1 MCRSSLTV
9 HTFSSDMMHRL
20 SRSRHLLSFKH
31 LSIVLLIS
39 TPSSVILPVSNLG
52 AAIGDSSIFT
62 IRMPSLGLATLG
74 SVTMALTCAITIVL
88 PSLTRQDPQSL
99 PYVISNFL
107 SSNHPLPSSLLPS
120 HNPSNKKLFSQ
131 VDTGV
136 SFIFRQI
143 SEVLKLNWP
152 LVEVNQAIL

>member
-1 MCRSSLTV
+1 
-9 HTFSSDMMHRL
+9 
-20 SRSRHLLSFKH
+20 
-31 LSIVLLIS
+31 
-39 TPSSVILPVSNLG
+39 
-52 AAIGDSSIFT
+52 
-62 IRMPSLGLATLG
+62 MPSLGLATLG
-74 SVTMALTCAITIVL
+74 SVTIVL
-88 PSLTRQDPQSL
+88 TSLTRQDPQSL

-152 LVEVNQAIL
+152 LVEVN